1 LQECFAHVQKVV
13 TEKLLKNIMSWNAN
27 SWFKLTIPVFALQ
40 IETASVMVGFGCGSL
55 QCMAKMGSKAYT
67 DGAFIW

>member
-1 LQECFAHVQKVV
+1 
-13 TEKLLKNIMSWNAN
+13 MSWNAN

-40 IETASVMVGFGCGSL
+40 IEAASVMVGFGCGNL

>member
-1 LQECFAHVQKVV
+1 
-13 TEKLLKNIMSWNAN
+13 MSWNAN
-27 SWFKLTIPVFALQ
+27 SWFKLTIHVYALQ
-40 IETASVMVGFGCGSL
+40 IETASVMVGFGCGSW